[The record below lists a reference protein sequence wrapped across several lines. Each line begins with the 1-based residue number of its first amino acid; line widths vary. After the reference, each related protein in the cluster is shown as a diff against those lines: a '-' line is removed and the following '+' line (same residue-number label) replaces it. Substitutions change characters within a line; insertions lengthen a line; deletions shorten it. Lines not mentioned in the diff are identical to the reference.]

1 MSEKVFDPKKY
12 LIDIGSSLSD
22 FEEVKLGDNVFC
34 ILGKGNFGFA
44 EKMTSKKNSEVY
56 AIKKLDKTKNKNSK
70 NFKRETHISIQLDH
84 PNLIKFYGYFED
96 KEKIDKFREV
106 YKNDKKRK
114 VTETE
119 DKEIYCLVLEF
130 AENGSL
136 KQYFNNYKEKNKTE
150 KSFTPIPQEII
161 IKFLKQSLDALKY
174 LHENKIIHRDISL
187 DNILL
192 GENYTIKI
200 SDFGISAKIKDN
212 NEKDDDYNNDNYN
225 YNDKDNENENE
236 EEILDDE
243 SLYCKFTICGRKDMV
258 PPEIENKA
266 SYDYRFDI
274 YCLGLAFLCL
284 ISEKHPI
291 EILRDGNKKYIG
303 KIIYEEYIF
312 KTYNNYLINLI
323 KRMLEKM

>member
-136 KQYFNNYKEKNKTE
+136 KQYFKNYKEKNKTE
-150 KSFTPIPQEII
+150 NSFTPIPQ
-161 IKFLKQSLDALKY
+161 D
-174 LHENKIIHRDISL
+174 
-187 DNILL
+187 
-192 GENYTIKI
+192 T
-200 SDFGISAKIKDN
+200 
-212 NEKDDDYNNDNYN
+212 
-225 YNDKDNENENE
+225 
-236 EEILDDE
+236 
-243 SLYCKFTICGRKDMV
+243 
-258 PPEIENKA
+258 
-266 SYDYRFDI
+266 
-274 YCLGLAFLCL
+274 
-284 ISEKHPI
+284 
-291 EILRDGNKKYIG
+291 
-303 KIIYEEYIF
+303 
-312 KTYNNYLINLI
+312 
-323 KRMLEKM
+323 